1 MNTMLRATALGVV
14 ALLLGIFCILVR
26 YDQIISVATEFTIVA
41 AILLIAAS
49 FVVVKISLSPLKV
62 SITPDSE
69 RSDRHKQGIASFGI
83 GEALFVETATFF
95 VKGLVAPGDGRL
107 GIGGDLGVQVDGS
120 GASVLRR
127 SYDRGLGRSRGGVAL
142 RGDQAVGFA
151 AKGGET

>member
-83 GEALFVETATFF
+83 GEALFV
-95 VKGLVAPGDGRL
+95 VALIAPVVLAVWMILGWWSWGRL
-107 GIGGDLGVQVDGS
+107 RQGPRLGSAMAVLGS
-120 GASVLRR
+120 E
-127 SYDRGLGRSRGGVAL
+127 D
-142 RGDQAVGFA
+142 
-151 AKGGET
+151 